1 MYPIMAIFIVGFI
14 LLMLWDVES
23 RMNSRFKRSDQRF
36 NRMAKTLLAIQ
47 EDVANVNSPNPQ
59 GGRQEEPEIVRSVA
73 KSLIDSK
80 AVRFSSERNDDEA
93 VPADAKSSVVE
104 SVEDDSAKVPD
115 YNRIARLIAPTTFSR
130 GNNTNIFWRY
140 ADPKYV
146 YRVLGKV
153 DVTHLRELVKRIP
166 ESVWQEGAERAKKY
180 KVHQYTATIALRFG
194 GDRIRELKQ
203 QDNPFE
209 GTLPTY
215 DLLNQYGEM
224 KNQRHWD
231 DFKSGIEPILKYIQS
246 KFDNK
251 NGIWLR
257 VLLVRLTAGKS
268 VSIHRDNGL
277 WMRMSH
283 RIHVPV
289 FTDEKVEFHASNKPK
304 SYRGNAFKETD
315 LILPVQQPGAVVE
328 LNNANIHYVRNSSP
342 NDRVHMICDYMP
354 EIPKHLT
361 YLEWRCLLGDK
372 DKCRD

>member
-1 MYPIMAIFIVGFI
+1 MGIFIVGFI
-14 LLMLWDVES
+14 LLMLWDVETRTS
-23 RMNSRFKRSDQRF
+23 ARFKRSDQRF
-36 NRMAKTLLAIQ
+36 NRMAKTMLAIR
-47 EDVANVNSPNPQ
+47 EDIANISP
-59 GGRQEEPEIVRSVA
+59 GRQELEVARSAAKPSIDSEHARFSNGREDNKPVPPVA
-73 KSLIDSK
+73 KSQV
-80 AVRFSSERNDDEA
+80 A
-93 VPADAKSSVVE
+93 E
-104 SVEDDSAKVPD
+104 SPVAESPEDDSAKVPA
-115 YNRIARLIAPTTFSR
+115 YNRIARLVSPSTFNR

-140 ADPKYV
+140 ADPKLV

-153 DVTHLRELVKRIP
+153 DVTHLRELVKRTP

-194 GDRIRELKQ
+194 GDRIRDLKR

-224 KNQRHWD
+224 KDQKHWD
-231 DFKSGIEPILKYIQS
+231 EYKSGIEPILKYIQS
-246 KFDNK
+246 KFDNS

-257 VLLVRLTAGKS
+257 VLLVRLTAGKH

-315 LILPVQQPGAVVE
+315 LILPVQKPGSVVE
-328 LNNANIHYVRNSSP
+328 LNNANIHYVKNESP